1 MQLCLSLH
9 LDITIR
15 LFAYLCKMQI
25 GLTHSLKIARET
37 VHGFYLEDENGHEVL
52 LPGVYI
58 TEHLKIGEMI
68 SVFLYK
74 DSENRI
80 VATTEKPAFEL
91 GQFAFLRV
99 KELGQFGA
107 FVDWGLPKDLLV
119 PFSEQISVL
128 QAGNSYVFCLCYD
141 DKSDRLFGSAKIN
154 KQLEYTDVPFKVGQ
168 EVNILVAG
176 KHDLGLSAIIEQR
189 YSGLIFESDI
199 HKQIQIGEERKA
211 YVKQVRV
218 DGKVDLLLEPMGY
231 DKSVDEHSVRLLN
244 MLEANQGKLNLS
256 DKSSPEQIKI
266 VLGMSKKAFKKALGK
281 LYKSGKVDINLGEI
295 LLKK

>member
-1 MQLCLSLH
+1 M
-9 LDITIR
+9 IR
-15 LFAYLCKMQI
+15 LFPYLCGMQI

-58 TEHLKIGEMI
+58 TEGLKLGDMI
-68 SVFLYK
+68 RVFLYK

-80 VATTEKPAFEL
+80 VATTENPAFEL
-91 GQFAFLRV
+91 GEFAFLRV

-128 QAGNSYVFCLCYD
+128 KAGESYPFCLCYD
-141 DKSDRLFGSAKIN
+141 EKSDRLFGSARIN
-154 KQLEYTDVPFKVGQ
+154 KQLDYTDVQLEAGQ
-168 EVNILVAG
+168 EVDILIAG
-176 KHDLGLSAIIEQR
+176 KHELGISAIIEQR
-189 YSGLIFESDI
+189 YSGLIFHSDI

-211 YVKQVRV
+211 YVKQVRE

-231 DKSVDEHSVRLLN
+231 DNSVDEHSTSLLN
-244 MLEANQGKLNLS
+244 ALEANHGKLELS
-256 DKSSPEQIKI
+256 DKSAPESIKTA
-266 VLGMSKKAFKKALGK
+266 LGMSKKAFKKALGK
-281 LYKSGKVDINLGEI
+281 LYKAGKVEIKPGEI

>member
-1 MQLCLSLH
+1 
-9 LDITIR
+9 
-15 LFAYLCKMQI
+15 MQI

-58 TEHLKIGEMI
+58 TEGLKLGDMI
-68 SVFLYK
+68 EVFLYK
-74 DSENRI
+74 DSENRL

-91 GQFAFLRV
+91 GEFAFLRV

-128 QAGNSYVFCLCYD
+128 KAGNSYTFCLCYD
-141 DKSDRLFGSAKIN
+141 EKSDRLYGSAKIN
-154 KQLEYTDVPFKVGQ
+154 KQLEYSDVPLEVGQ
-168 EVNILVAG
+168 EVDVLISG
-176 KHDLGLSAIIEQR
+176 KHELGISAIIEQH

-199 HKQIQIGEERKA
+199 HKKIEIGEKRKA
-211 YVKQVRV
+211 YVKQVRD

-231 DKSVDEHSVRLLN
+231 DKSVDEHSSSLLN
-244 MLEANQGKLNLS
+244 ALEANKGVLKLS
-256 DKSSPEQIKI
+256 DKSTPERIKDE
-266 VLGMSKKAFKKALGK
+266 LGMSKKAFKKAIGR
-281 LYKSGKVDINLGEI
+281 LYKVGKIEIKPGEI

>member
-1 MQLCLSLH
+1 
-9 LDITIR
+9 
-15 LFAYLCKMQI
+15 MQI
-25 GLTHSLKIARET
+25 GLTQELKIARET

-58 TEHLKIGEMI
+58 TEALKIGDKI
-68 SVFLYK
+68 NVFLYK

-128 QAGNSYVFCLCYD
+128 QAGKSYTFCLCYD
-141 DKSDRLFGSAKIN
+141 EKSDRLFGSAKIN
-154 KQLEYTDVPFKVGQ
+154 KYLTYNDVPLKAGQ
-168 EVNILVAG
+168 EVQVIIAG
-176 KHDLGLSAIIEQR
+176 THDLGLSVIIEQR
-189 YSGLIFESDI
+189 YSGLLFESDI
-199 HKQIQIGEERKA
+199 HKQVQIGEERKA
-211 YVKQVRV
+211 YVKQVRD

-231 DKSVDEHSVRLLN
+231 DKSVDEHSSSLLTA
-244 MLEANQGKLNLS
+244 LEENGGILKLS
-256 DKSSPEQIKI
+256 DKSTPENIKAS
-266 VLGMSKKAFKKALGK
+266 LGMSKKAFKKALGK
-281 LYKSGKVDINLGEI
+281 LYKSGKVEI
-295 LLKK
+295 ETDKIALKR